1 MRRASREPA
10 IQLRLH
16 ATLSLPS
23 LAWLDPRH
31 SLRSLPRDVALSLR
45 CARKRVARSAARALP
60 VRAPSRRAP
69 SLCIENPMICNKMI
83 VLDVRRDVASS
94 PRPGSRLA
102 RAPAPGAA
110 SRTHLRDVAR
120 RAPRAR
126 RPARSRRRSGARGPH
141 DPQCGP
147 ISDLRPAAGRAR
159 AGGRVVAGSPRRPRL
174 RYSNTDID
182 TPPLHTEAARDA
194 TRTAPSTAPT
204 ERCETPPPT
213 SVLLASAPH
222 GFGCTNAGSQ

>member
-1 MRRASREPA
+1 MQRSPCLLSPGSTHGIHCDRYPAMSPCLFGVRVSALRAARRGP
-10 IQLRLH
+10 
-16 ATLSLPS
+16 
-23 LAWLDPRH
+23 
-31 SLRSLPRDVALSLR
+31 
-45 CARKRVARSAARALP
+45 CACRSALRA
-60 VRAPSRRAP
+60 RRAP

-102 RAPAPGAA
+102 RAQRPE
-110 SRTHLRDVAR
+110 R
-120 RAPRAR
+120 RAGRPLPRAAR
-126 RPARSRRRSGARGPH
+126 GRERGGPARSRRRSGARGPH

-159 AGGRVVAGSPRRPRL
+159 AGGRVVDGSPRRPRL
-174 RYSNTDID
+174 RYSNTPKS
-182 TPPLHTEAARDA
+182 THRNRHTEAARDA